1 MARLPIGEWLGGDE
15 REKGSQFINKATYR
29 LDLPEDGH
37 RPRPANTLLQHRR
50 LKRSELA
57 HSESPELT
65 QVEEVINDDKR
76 LGA

>member
-1 MARLPIGEWLGGDE
+1 MARLPIGEWLGGNE
-15 REKGSQFINKATYR
+15 REKGRQFINEATYR
-29 LDLPEDGH
+29 LDLPEAGH

>member
-15 REKGSQFINKATYR
+15 REKGSQFINEATYR

-37 RPRPANTLLQHRR
+37 RPRPSNTLLDHGR

-57 HSESPELT
+57 HSEPPELT